1 MTRTPLILHVDDD
14 PAIREIVRLLLE
26 KLGGYR
32 VASVAGGAE
41 ALTSVSAERPD
52 LVLLDVM
59 MPGMSGPETLAA
71 LRARQECASLPVVF
85 LTAKVLQSEMEQ
97 LARLDPAGIIQKPF
111 RGEDLVAAVG
121 SVLAGGSC

>member
-1 MTRTPLILHVDDD
+1 MTRPPTILHVDDD

-26 KLGGYR
+26 KIGGFAVTS
-32 VASVAGGAE
+32 VASGQE
-41 ALTSVSAERPD
+41 ALAIVQRQPPD

-59 MPGMSGPETLAA
+59 MPGMSGPETLQA
-71 LRARQECASLPVVF
+71 LRDRQEHASLPVVF

-111 RGEDLVAAVG
+111 RGEDLVSKVRQ
-121 SVLAGGSC
+121 VLAGGRC